1 MYLHIAIGH
10 KSEQLLKVV
19 EIVQTQRFVY
29 FFVLV
34 PSDDLIFWS
43 NKNISACVR
52 SGIKRQLSVLA
63 FDILEGEKGNVTLS
77 LPAVRNSVY

>member
-1 MYLHIAIGH
+1 LHIAIGH

-52 SGIKRQLSVLA
+52 SGIKKAIIRFSV
-63 FDILEGEKGNVTLS
+63 
-77 LPAVRNSVY
+77 